1 MSIIIVGVGYADFS
15 AMDEL
20 DGDTIPVS
28 FNGEHSARDIVQFV
42 PFRNFQRF
50 ENPILAR
57 AALAKEVL
65 AEIPDQIVD
74 YMKTHR
80 IEPGS
85 FKKQ

>member
-1 MSIIIVGVGYADFS
+1 MSIIIVGVGYADFA

-20 DGDTIPVS
+20 DGDTVPLS
-28 FNGEHSARDIVQFV
+28 YNGIHADRDIVQFV
-42 PFRNFQRF
+42 PFRNFQHF

-57 AALAKEVL
+57 AALAREVL

-74 YMKTHR
+74 YMKRRR